1 MLTQAGDDVVLT
13 FTRRFNHPAEKVWRA
28 VTEEE
33 HLAAWFPQKIKGEW
47 RAGAPLR
54 FESDGGDG
62 FEGEVVAFDPPS
74 MLEIMWGT
82 DRLRIEVRPDGNGA
96 VLTLID
102 TFVEL
107 GKAARDGAGGTSA
120 STASST
126 TSTAPRLAS
135 GGLTGWRSS
144 SATSKPSGPTPRRSV
159 RPKAGSPRRSRI
171 DDGPPIPRLPRYGP
185 RPPRLPPS
193 GVLQRGAQHGYSIIA
208 ALHERSDGEFD
219 MPEGTVYPALHKLEA
234 AGFVASVWSTEGGR
248 KRRIYSLTA
257 AGRRL

>member
-1 MLTQAGDDVVLT
+1 MGDPEVDDLGVLTQAGDDVVLT

-82 DRLRIEVRPDGNGA
+82 DRLRIEVRPDGKGA

-107 GKAARDGAGGTSA
+107 GKAAR
-120 STASST
+120 STACRS
-126 TSTAPRLAS
+126 AS
-135 GGLTGWRSS
+135 GGLSGWRSS
-144 SATSKPSGPTPRRSV
+144 SATSTRSGLLRLRSV
-159 RPKAGSPRRSRI
+159 RPKAGSPR
-171 DDGPPIPRLPRYGP
+171 PR
-185 RPPRLPPS
+185 
-193 GVLQRGAQHGYSIIA
+193 H
-208 ALHERSDGEFD
+208 H
-219 MPEGTVYPALHKLEA
+219 
-234 AGFVASVWSTEGGR
+234 
-248 KRRIYSLTA
+248 
-257 AGRRL
+257 